1 MIKGIGLDMIDL
13 ERVKQVVEKNP
24 RFIERVLTE
33 KEIKQFEKYE
43 GNRKIEFL
51 AGRFAAKEAYA
62 KANGTGFGKHLSFT
76 NVEILQV
83 EDGRPHVTLP
93 VKSGEN
99 VFVSITH
106 TARSAAAQ
114 VIIEI

>member
-13 ERVKQVVEKNP
+13 DRVKQAVEKNP
-24 RFIERVLTE
+24 RFIERILTE
-33 KEIKQFEKYE
+33 KETKQYEKYE
-43 GNRKIEFL
+43 GSRKIEFL

-76 NVEILQV
+76 DVEILQV
-83 EDGRPHVTLP
+83 EDGRPYVTMP
-93 VKSGEN
+93 IKQGET

-114 VIIEI
+114 VIIEQ

>member
-51 AGRFAAKEAYA
+51 AGRLQQKKHMLRRMELVL
-62 KANGTGFGKHLSFT
+62 AN
-76 NVEILQV
+76 I
-83 EDGRPHVTLP
+83 
-93 VKSGEN
+93 
-99 VFVSITH
+99 
-106 TARSAAAQ
+106 
-114 VIIEI
+114 

>member
-43 GNRKIEFL
+43 GNRKIEYL
-51 AGRFAAKEAYA
+51 AGRFAKHMQRRMELVL
-62 KANGTGFGKHLSFT
+62 AN
-76 NVEILQV
+76 I
-83 EDGRPHVTLP
+83 
-93 VKSGEN
+93 
-99 VFVSITH
+99 
-106 TARSAAAQ
+106 
-114 VIIEI
+114 